1 MYADLGLNEEYAISE
16 YHLAIS
22 LHPEYDQAM
31 NNLANILKDR
41 GGEEGLREAESLL
54 LKATG
59 IR

>member
-16 YHLAIS
+16 YRLAIS
-22 LHPEYDQAM
+22 LHPEYDQA
-31 NNLANILKDR
+31 NILKDR
-41 GGEEGLREAESLL
+41 GWEEGLREAESLL